1 MKEYTKI
8 EAIDYLIRNEI
19 GFVEWNEAWMYRRI
33 KGVIKSEKN
42 SYSQDELDRMLDEVK
57 RGEC

>member
-19 GFVEWNEAWMYRRI
+19 CFVEWNEAWMYRRI
-33 KGVIKSEKN
+33 KGVIKSGKN
-42 SYSQDELDRMLDEVK
+42 SYSQDELDQMLDDIK